1 MTGEGPPVKW
11 RRLRWS
17 LALIAVAV
25 EIAAF
30 VAWRVWLH
38 RRGR

>member
-1 MTGEGPPVKW
+1 MTERVDVNW

-17 LALIAVAV
+17 LALIAVTV

-30 VAWRVWLH
+30 VVWRTWL
-38 RRGR
+38 RRPGR